1 MNLGTFDWVALT
13 AMALAAILAIIMIVL
28 LRRGWISKETVT
40 AAGNLLDTIPLFSE
54 DGFVGQLYNYC
65 RLAVRA
71 VEQMVKAGVLPKDD
85 GIRKA
90 EAVEQVKMYAK
101 IDGMDLGNT
110 DRDAIDTLIEAA
122 VMELPPSE

>member
-40 AAGNLLDTIPLFSE
+40 AAGNLLDTLPVFSE
-54 DGFVGQLYNYC
+54 DGFVAQLYKYA

-71 VEQMVKAGVLPKDD
+71 VEQMVKAGALPKDND
-85 GIRKA
+85 IRKT
-90 EAVEQVKMYAK
+90 EAMEQIERYAK
-101 IDGMDLGNT
+101 IDGVDLGDT
-110 DRDAIDTLIEAA
+110 DRDAIDSLIEAA

>member
-40 AAGNLLDTIPLFSE
+40 AAGSLLDTLPVFSE
-54 DGFVGQLYNYC
+54 DGFIAQLYNYA

-85 GIRKA
+85 DIRKK
-90 EAVEQVKMYAK
+90 EAVEQIERYAR
-101 IDGMDLGNT
+101 IDGLDLGST
-110 DRDAIDTLIEAA
+110 DLDAIDTLIEAA